1 MTLAVMMIAG
11 KDEWRCDLAET
22 YHIYDYKAL
31 PAETLAVLSSGLRE
45 NSRIQMKISGRKEV
59 PHDLLIADIADTLRA
74 IVYSLSGS
82 KTEPEWWRNLILCE
96 NKPNDHIKENR
107 AIRTYDT
114 VDDFHR
120 AWSEITG
127 R

>member
-1 MTLAVMMIAG
+1 
-11 KDEWRCDLAET
+11 
-22 YHIYDYKAL
+22 
-31 PAETLAVLSSGLRE
+31 
-45 NSRIQMKISGRKEV
+45 MKISGRKEV